1 MKDIR
6 EESPWYL
13 IIDDKGYEI
22 GDWEDTLLELEV
34 RVKDNPG
41 KQIILLS
48 KKEYSV
54 RYTKRGKNSK
64 KEK

>member
-13 IIDDKGYEI
+13 IIDNKGYEI

-34 RVKDNPG
+34 RRKDNPG
-41 KQIILLS
+41 KPIVVLS
-48 KKEYSV
+48 KKEWGNRIV
-54 RYTKRGKNSK
+54 K
-64 KEK
+64 

>member
-13 IIDDKGYEI
+13 IIDNKGYEI

>member
-6 EESPWYL
+6 EEGPWYL
-13 IIDDKGYEI
+13 VIDDKGYEI

-41 KQIILLS
+41 KQVILIS
-48 KKEYSV
+48 KKEYST
-54 RYTKRGKNSK
+54 RYTKRGKKS
-64 KEK
+64 ER